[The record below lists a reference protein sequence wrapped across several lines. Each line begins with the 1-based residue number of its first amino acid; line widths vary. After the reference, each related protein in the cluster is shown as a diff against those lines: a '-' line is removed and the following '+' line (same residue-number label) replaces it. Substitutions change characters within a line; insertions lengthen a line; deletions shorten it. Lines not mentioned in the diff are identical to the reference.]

1 MHGSE
6 HERASKELGVWSRVS
21 LSSLCRGVHERDY
34 VLGVHDHDVHERD
47 YVPGVQ
53 DHDVHARDV
62 PDEYEAEDPDV
73 RHERG
78 RALGASA
85 PSGHAHRVSGHGEHV
100 RRLSYQ

>member
-6 HERASKELGVWSRVS
+6 YGRASKELGVWSRVR
-21 LSSLCRGVHERDY
+21 LSSLC
-34 VLGVHDHDVHERD
+34 LGFREHD
-47 YVPGVQ
+47 YVPGVH

-62 PDEYEAEDPDV
+62 PDEYEANDRDV

-85 PSGHAHRVSGHGEHV
+85 PSGHGHRVNDRGEHG
-100 RRLSYQ
+100 RRLSYR

>member
-1 MHGSE
+1 MHESE
-6 HERASKELGVWSRVS
+6 YERASKELGVRSRVS

-34 VLGVHDHDVHERD
+34 VPGVH
-47 YVPGVQ
+47 

-78 RALGASA
+78 RALGSSA
-85 PSGHAHRVSGHGEHV
+85 PSGHVPRVSGHGEHA